1 MHVLIHLLLVFIFI
15 VDVKDTHIWNLSML
29 GDVGLSNKNIIGLD
43 DLDIKDIIDCLLG
56 LVDVVE
62 FDMSS

>member
-43 DLDIKDIIDCLLG
+43 DLDIKDIVDCLLG

>member
-1 MHVLIHLLLVFIFI
+1 MHVLIHLLLVFTFI

-43 DLDIKDIIDCLLG
+43 DLDIKDIVDCLLG